1 MKKFLLATTV
11 LVATAGVAAAEVT
24 LSGDARMGVIDNFSD
39 TNSLGFTSRARV
51 TFTLSGETDGGL
63 AFGGSFRADNA
74 GGIIVQDSNGD
85 GTIDPTDPNEVN
97 NGGAALGRAGSVFI
111 SGTFGKLSMGDV
123 DDAALSAVG
132 QVSGVGLTGLGDL
145 NEISYQGTEGDFFND
160 PTALYEYSTNGFTFY
175 FSMTNPDNFETT
187 TESCETA
194 FPVVDDDGDGIADKV
209 CTETTQANGANETI
223 AAGIGYA
230 FDAYTFGLGYENAD
244 FEGTGGQDNIVL
256 GASGTWGGF
265 TLKAVGSWAD
275 GTVDGSQ
282 YAVSV
287 DYAMDAWGFTAFYN
301 DESGLTTGD
310 GDDEVQWGSDP
321 TYGVGVS
328 YDLGGGASVVGG
340 YAYNSTSGSEGC
352 DELGDNCSDIGGAWD
367 FGVSMSF

>member
-24 LSGDARMGVIDNFSD
+24 LSGDARMGVIDNFQ
-39 TNSLGFTSRARV
+39 NSATDDIGFTSRARV
-51 TFTLSGETDGGL
+51 TFTLSGESDSGL

-74 GGIIVQDSNGD
+74 GGILVQDSNDD

-97 NGGAALGRAGSVFI
+97 NGGASLGRSGSVFI

-145 NEISYQGTEGDFFND
+145 NEISYMGTEGTFFND

-175 FSMTNPDNFETT
+175 VSLTNPNTYTADLNDNGI
-187 TESCETA
+187 
-194 FPVVDDDGDGIADKV
+194 VDEGDLYGAD
-209 CTETTQANGANETI
+209 ETI
-223 AAGIGYA
+223 SVGAKYA
-230 FDAYTFGLGYENAD
+230 MDAYTFGLGYENAD
-244 FEGTGGQDNIVL
+244 FEGTGGQENIAL

-275 GTVDGSQ
+275 GNVDGSQ
-282 YAVSV
+282 YAFSV

-301 DESGLTTGD
+301 DESGLTNDVTEPVTGVVT
-310 GDDEVQWGSDP
+310 EEQWGSDP

-340 YAYNSTSGSEGC
+340 YAYNSTDYGC
-352 DELGDNCSDIGGAWD
+352 DEEGDNCSDIGGAWD
-367 FGVSMSF
+367 LGIDMSF